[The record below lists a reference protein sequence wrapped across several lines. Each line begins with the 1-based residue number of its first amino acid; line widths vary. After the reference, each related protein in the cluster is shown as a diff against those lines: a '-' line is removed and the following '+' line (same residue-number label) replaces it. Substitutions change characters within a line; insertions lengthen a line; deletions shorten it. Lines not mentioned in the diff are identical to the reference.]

1 MKMLQ
6 DLALELI
13 DVTSIYIAKKLRKL
27 RKKVKPPEKLPIYA
41 LGRADPIGF
50 ARGYHSYSGVD
61 IKVFINEPDVKFR
74 EKYEIKGN
82 PAVKYNGAVGTVQS
96 VSFGKRSANKHGGSM
111 VFVIFDNLDEIE
123 SLVNQERRLVIYA
136 ANEYA
141 ANEYGANEYGAE
153 SKLIN
158 KVIKFDDYFEWG
170 ISIDDVVTEATISF
184 TITEDKDNETNKD

>member
-141 ANEYGANEYGAE
+141 ANEYGAK

>member
-1 MKMLQ
+1 MLQ
-6 DLALELI
+6 DLAVKLI
-13 DVTSIYIAKKLRKL
+13 DVTSIYIVKKLRKL

-74 EKYEIKGN
+74 EEYEIKGN

-123 SLVNQERRLVIYA
+123 SLVNQEKRLVIHA
-136 ANEYA
+136 
-141 ANEYGANEYGAE
+141 ANEYGAE

>member
-141 ANEYGANEYGAE
+141 ANEYGAE